1 MEEKILIESYHS
13 KRFRKVFMSII
24 ISLLIAS
31 LICLILGLML
41 GKRLYASYYVD
52 KFCFNRSHYD
62 CCFCREV
69 FADSNVMIYHLLENH
84 NNKLYI
90 FEGGLGFFISHWLLL
105 FFAALFYLIYF
116 LLSRCHITVSNK
128 NIIGRAFYGKKLVL
142 PIHMISDFSI
152 RKIFCVV
159 GISTASGYI
168 NFPCIS
174 NYKEIADILQQLLNE
189 RQQKTETKEN
199 IILPQNKSKNLD
211 DLVKLK
217 NLLENDII
225 TQDEFEIKKKE
236 ILGL

>member
-1 MEEKILIESYHS
+1 
-13 KRFRKVFMSII
+13 
-24 ISLLIAS
+24 
-31 LICLILGLML
+31 
-41 GKRLYASYYVD
+41 
-52 KFCFNRSHYD
+52 
-62 CCFCREV
+62 
-69 FADSNVMIYHLLENH
+69 
-84 NNKLYI
+84 
-90 FEGGLGFFISHWLLL
+90 
-105 FFAALFYLIYF
+105 
-116 LLSRCHITVSNK
+116 
-128 NIIGRAFYGKKLVL
+128 
-142 PIHMISDFSI
+142 MISDFSI